1 MIPMEIQGLEQT
13 IAEITDTARNLWEK
27 GWAERNAGNISVNI
41 TGLLSAQELELFSN
55 STIRPLP
62 ITCSPLADQILIVTS
77 AGSRMRDL
85 AKNPWDHLC
94 ILKMDASGTY
104 FKQWPEKGR
113 EPTSE
118 LLTHL
123 AVHDMLMQTNSAAKA
138 LVHTHATELIA
149 LTQIRKFCSTETMN
163 RLLWTMH
170 PETKLF
176 VPKGLGF
183 IPYELPGT
191 SGIADA
197 TAKTLEDHPV
207 ALWEKHGVIATG
219 KSITEAFDT
228 IDILAKSARIF
239 FLVKSAG
246 YEPEG
251 LTDGQLN
258 ELMSW

>member
-1 MIPMEIQGLEQT
+1 MEIQALEKT
-13 IAEITDTARNLWEK
+13 IAEITDTACNLWEK

-85 AKNPWDHLC
+85 AKDPWDHLC
-94 ILKMDASGTY
+94 ILKIDASGTY

-113 EPTSE
+113 DPTSE

-123 AVHDMLMQTNSAAKA
+123 TVHDMLMRTNSAAKA

-149 LTQIRKFCSTETMN
+149 LTQIRKFCSTEALN
-163 RLLWTMH
+163 QLLWTMH
-170 PETKLF
+170 PETILF

-191 SGIADA
+191 SGIAEA
-197 TAKTLEDHPV
+197 TANALEDHPV
-207 ALWEKHGVIATG
+207 AIWEKHGVIATG

-251 LTDGQLN
+251 LTEGQLN
-258 ELMSW
+258 ELMN

>member
-1 MIPMEIQGLEQT
+1 MEIQALEKT
-13 IAEITDTARNLWEK
+13 IIEITDTARNLWEK
-27 GWAERNAGNISVNI
+27 SWAERNAGNISVNI
-41 TGLLSAQELELFSN
+41 TDLLSAQELELFSN

-104 FKQWPEKGR
+104 FKQWPEKSR

-118 LLTHL
+118 LSTHL
-123 AVHDMLMQTNSAAKA
+123 AVHNMLIRKKSTKKA

-149 LTQIRKFCSTETMN
+149 LTQIREFCSTEALN
-163 RLLWTMH
+163 RLLWRMH
-170 PETKLF
+170 PETILF
-176 VPKGLGF
+176 VPQGTGF
-183 IPYELPGT
+183 IPYILPGT
-191 SGIADA
+191 STIAEA
-197 TAKTLEDHPV
+197 SALALEDHSV
-207 ALWEKHGVIATG
+207 VVWEKHGVLGTG
-219 KSITEAFDT
+219 TTVADAFDT
-228 IDILAKSARIF
+228 IDILAKSARIY
-239 FLVKSAG
+239 FLVKQSG
-246 YEPEG
+246 IEPEG

>member
-1 MIPMEIQGLEQT
+1 MVLIELPNLKKT
-13 IAEITDTARNLWEK
+13 VFEITDTARYLWEK

-41 TGLLSAQELELFSN
+41 TGLLSVQELERFNN

-62 ITCSPLADQILIVTS
+62 VSYSSLANQILIVTS

-85 AKNPWDHLC
+85 AKKPWDHLC
-94 ILKMDASGTY
+94 LLKMDASGTH

-118 LLTHL
+118 LSTHL
-123 AVHDMLMQTNSAAKA
+123 AVHDMLIRTKSTKKA

-149 LTQIRKFCSTETMN
+149 LTQIREFCSTEAMN
-163 RLLWTMH
+163 RLLWSMH
-170 PETKLF
+170 PETIMF
-176 VPKGLGF
+176 IPEGLGF
-183 IPYELPGT
+183 LPYELPGT

-207 ALWEKHGVIATG
+207 ALWEKHGILGIGTTAAD
-219 KSITEAFDT
+219 AFDT

-251 LTDGQLN
+251 LTKGQLN
-258 ELMSW
+258 ELVS

>member
-1 MIPMEIQGLEQT
+1 MGLQGLEQT
-13 IAEITDTARNLWEK
+13 LAEITDTARNLWEK

-62 ITCSPLADQILIVTS
+62 ITCSPLADQILLVTS

-85 AKNPWDHLC
+85 AKKPWDHLC
-94 ILKMDASGTY
+94 LLKMDASGTH

-123 AVHDMLMQTNSAAKA
+123 VVHNMLIRKKSDIIA

-149 LTQIRKFCSTETMN
+149 LTQIREFCSTEALN
-163 RLLWTMH
+163 RLLWSMH
-170 PETKLF
+170 PETKIF
-176 VPKGLGF
+176 VPKGPGF

-191 SGIADA
+191 LDIASV
-197 TAKTLEDHPV
+197 TAKALEEHPV
-207 ALWEKHGVIATG
+207 AVWEKHGVIATG
-219 KSITEAFDT
+219 RSITEAFDT
-228 IDILAKSARIF
+228 IDILAKSARIY
-239 FLVKSAG
+239 FLVKQSG
-246 YEPEG
+246 IEPEG

-258 ELMSW
+258 ELMS